1 MKGVEGGR
9 AGPTFSS
16 GRQDTVDG
24 VKEGDW
30 GRDVFNGDFSE

>member
-1 MKGVEGGR
+1 MKGVERGR
-9 AGPTFSS
+9 AGPTFLV
-16 GRQDTVDG
+16 GGLGGKG